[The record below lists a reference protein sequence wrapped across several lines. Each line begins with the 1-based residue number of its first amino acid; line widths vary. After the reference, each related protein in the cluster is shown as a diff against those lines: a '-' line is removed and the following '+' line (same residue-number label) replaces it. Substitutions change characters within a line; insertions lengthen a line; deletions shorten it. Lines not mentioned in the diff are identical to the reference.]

1 MAAPTLN
8 YAATENTWGMF
19 RALRS
24 RNYRLFFIGQTI
36 SLVGTFLTQIATV
49 WLIYRLTGSALLLG
63 AVAFAG
69 QIPLFFL
76 APFGGVWVD
85 RWNKRRLLVVTQ
97 ILSGLQSLA
106 LALLTLTN
114 IQVWEVIALAVIQG
128 LINSFDMPGRQAFTV
143 ELVEDR
149 ADLSNAIAL
158 NSTMVHAAR
167 FVGPASGGLLIY
179 YFGIGP
185 CFAIDSISYIAV
197 VASLLMMRVKAH
209 QPKERTQTVLQELR
223 EGVFYVWNSV
233 PIRVILLLMAVLS
246 LTGIPA
252 YNILMPIFAD
262 ALAPHS
268 AVAASAP
275 PANAVASLT
284 NNHGAQMLGI
294 LQGVSGAGALC
305 CAFYLAS
312 RRSVV
317 GLGRVI
323 ALAGIALGGS
333 IIAFGSSRH
342 LWLSLLIAPI
352 VGFAMLAVF
361 ASANTLLQTL
371 ADDDKRGRVMSLF
384 TVAFL
389 GMAPFG
395 NLLAGLI
402 ATHYGGG
409 IEGASQT
416 VMIAGVIVLVAI
428 AFFAAMLP
436 FIRKL
441 VRPIYVQK
449 GIIREVATGL
459 EMEEAEH
466 G

>member
-1 MAAPTLN
+1 MVN
-8 YAATENTWGMF
+8 YAVGENEWGMF

-49 WLIYRLTGSALLLG
+49 WLIYRLTGSPLLLG
-63 AVAFAG
+63 VVAFAG

-85 RWNKRRLLVVTQ
+85 RWNKRRLLVITQ

-106 LALLTLTN
+106 LAALAFGQ
-114 IQVWEVIALAVIQG
+114 IREWEIIALAFAQG
-128 LINSFDMPGRQAFTV
+128 LINSFDMPARQAFTV
-143 ELVEDR
+143 EMVEDR

-167 FVGPASGGLLIY
+167 FIGPAAGGFLIY
-179 YFGIGP
+179 YVGVGT
-185 CFAIDSISYIAV
+185 CFLIDSISYIAV
-197 VASLLMMRVKAH
+197 VASLLMMRVKPH
-209 QPKERTQTVLQELR
+209 QPKEQTRSVFEELR
-223 EGVFYVWNSV
+223 EGIVYVWNSV
-233 PIRVILLLMAVLS
+233 PIRVILLLMAILS

-268 AVAASAP
+268 SATTVPVAGAM
-275 PANAVASLT
+275 PALT

-294 LQGVSGAGALC
+294 LQGVSGAGALA

-323 ALAGIALGGS
+323 ALAGIVLGGS

-342 LWLSLLIAPI
+342 LWLSLLIAP
-352 VGFAMLAVF
+352 VAGFAMLAVF

-402 ATHYGGG
+402 ANHYGGG

-459 EMEEAEH
+459 EMEEAER